1 MDPLTFH
8 TKFSVEDFDSQYNLR
23 SKRPDYESTVI
34 PEWIERSGKVRSDF
48 SDMLDI
54 RYGAGQ
60 KQQLDLFRVSKKF
73 LIFSFDPNGKF
84 ISIIAYSLSGGFGS
98 LANVGVGD
106 RFLDQFS
113 ISISLS
119 FLTVCI
125 MSFII
130 VI

>member
-48 SDMLDI
+48 SGMLDI

-60 KQQLDLFRVSKKF
+60 KQQLDLFRVIDVTGYCNDEGVKSRGNRRPNKLFYDSKEQYIEHRLRNIKRGQEPQNPENPDN
-73 LIFSFDPNGKF
+73 IDNG
-84 ISIIAYSLSGGFGS
+84 I
-98 LANVGVGD
+98 
-106 RFLDQFS
+106 
-113 ISISLS
+113 
-119 FLTVCI
+119 
-125 MSFII
+125 
-130 VI
+130 